1 MFDNAVGNIVLYMLY
16 CVIIRFVIVIFV
28 IMWSFCLFV
37 PAVRQSSLISDSVGR
52 GRDTKRSKLWYLWGW
67 QWWQHSQHFAA
78 LASLSA
84 PICCGY
90 RSTRSTDRTDRISF
104 QVSFQVPVSRCVST
118 ALATYDLHMLHMRHC
133 LYIESPT
140 ELLGQCLEP
149 FDILTCKDKQST
161 GKWLYKGIPMA
172 SGGSSVE
179 ILCYWHASK
188 QKKHGK

>member
-1 MFDNAVGNIVLYMLY
+1 MTQNDQSFDICEDGSDGS
-16 CVIIRFVIVIFV
+16 IR
-28 IMWSFCLFV
+28 S
-37 PAVRQSSLISDSVGR
+37 
-52 GRDTKRSKLWYLWGW
+52 T
-67 QWWQHSQHFAA
+67 SQHWHRF
-78 LASLSA
+78 LLQSA
-84 PICCGY
+84 VEY

-161 GKWLYKGIPMA
+161 GK
-172 SGGSSVE
+172 
-179 ILCYWHASK
+179 
-188 QKKHGK
+188 

>member
-1 MFDNAVGNIVLYMLY
+1 MA
-16 CVIIRFVIVIFV
+16 
-28 IMWSFCLFV
+28 
-37 PAVRQSSLISDSVGR
+37 A
-52 GRDTKRSKLWYLWGW
+52 
-67 QWWQHSQHFAA
+67 FAA
-78 LASLSA
+78 LRSTGIASA

-90 RSTRSTDRTDRISF
+90 RSTRSTDHTDRISF

-161 GKWLYKGIPMA
+161 EKVTLQRHPMA

-179 ILCYWHASK
+179 ILLLLTRIQTKETWKANMVWGVSLRLRMASHHMAR
-188 QKKHGK
+188 QHR